1 MMEMEDR
8 YKGMFDKSMQAHAER
23 EQKWWKQ
30 DRRGRW
36 VVLERGPGH
45 LLTDS
50 PQHIRDYVDSITEQ
64 RGRRFSSLSR
74 ARKFAHEVDG
84 VVRRWR
90 RQMPKLGPW
99 KRGPWRLETNP
110 WARITR
116 MMPLWVG
123 CPSTYTS
130 APTP

>member
-8 YKGMFDKSMQAHAER
+8 YREMLDKSMRAHAHR
-23 EQKWWKQ
+23 EQQWWKQ

-36 VVLERGPGH
+36 VVLERGVGH

-50 PQHIRDYVDSITEQ
+50 PQHIRDYVDANTEQ

-74 ARKFAHEVDG
+74 ARKFAREVDG

-90 RQMPKLGPW
+90 RQMPK
-99 KRGPWRLETNP
+99 RGPWRLETNP
-110 WARITR
+110 WARVMR
-116 MMPLWVG
+116 LMPLWAS
-123 CPSTYTS
+123 CTCEDPTT
-130 APTP
+130 AP